1 MMKFVLF
8 MESLLALVLT
18 VVAVPPIDPTLTE
31 DWENWKLIYQ
41 KQYAEEGESVR
52 RMVWE
57 KNFRFIEYHNME
69 YLKGKHTYDL
79 RMNQFGA
86 LTVEEFNQQMNGFH
100 PHSPRNSSQ
109 HLLRI
114 PDLDE
119 IPKRVDWRSK
129 GYVTP
134 VKNQGSCGSCWA
146 FSSTGALEG
155 QTFKMTGKLI
165 SLSEQ
170 NLVDCST
177 SQGNSGCSGGWM
189 ENAFLYVHD
198 NDGIDTEVGYP
209 YTGKDDPC
217 AYKLKYKATNCTN
230 YYFVDQGNERALAQ
244 AVARNGPVS
253 VAIDATHSSFQF
265 YHSGIYY
272 EPECQTELM
281 SHAVLVV
288 GYGRIHKMNY
298 WIVKNSYGVDW
309 GNQGYILMSK
319 DRSNNCGIATHAVF
333 PVI

>member
-1 MMKFVLF
+1 MKALQLV
-8 MESLLALVLT
+8 ETLLTVVLT
-18 VVAVPPIDPTLTE
+18 VVAASPVDPALTE
-31 DWENWKLIYQ
+31 DWEKWKLSHQ
-41 KQYAEEGESVR
+41 KQYAEEEESLR

-57 KNFRFIEYHNME
+57 KNFRLIEYHNLE
-69 YLKGKHTYDL
+69 YMKGKHTYDL
-79 RMNQFGA
+79 RINQFGD
-86 LTVEEFNQQMNGFH
+86 LTAEEFNEQMNGFR
-100 PHSPRNSSQ
+100 PPKSGNSTQ
-109 HLLRI
+109 RLLRI
-114 PDLDE
+114 PESVE
-119 IPKRVDWRSK
+119 IPKSVDWRDK

-155 QTFKMTGKLI
+155 QTFKKTGKLI

-170 NLVDCST
+170 NLVDCSRD
-177 SQGNSGCSGGWM
+177 QGNAGCHGGWM
-189 ENAFLYVHD
+189 ENAFLYVHE
-198 NDGIDTEVGYP
+198 NNGIDSEVGYP
-209 YTGKDDPC
+209 YTGTDDPC
-217 AYKLKYKATNCTN
+217 AYKIKYKATNCTN
-230 YYFVDQGNERALAQ
+230 YYFVPQGSEKALAQ

-272 EPECQTELM
+272 EPECQTNIM

-288 GYGRIHKMNY
+288 GYGRKSRLNY
-298 WIVKNSYGVDW
+298 WIVKNSYGIEW

-319 DRSNNCGIATHAVF
+319 DRRNNCGIATHAVY